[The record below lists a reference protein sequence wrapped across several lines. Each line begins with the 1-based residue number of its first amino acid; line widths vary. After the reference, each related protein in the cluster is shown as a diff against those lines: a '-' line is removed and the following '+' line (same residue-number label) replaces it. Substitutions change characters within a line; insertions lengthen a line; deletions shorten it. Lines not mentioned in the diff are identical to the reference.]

1 MNDIKVLDFL
11 TSSKIAA
18 GEVIE
23 RPAGVLKELL
33 ENALDAGATAVNIDI
48 AKAGKQLIR
57 VNDNG
62 IGIKAEDLRIA
73 LERHSTSKI
82 TKFDDLNNLHTFGF
96 RGEAL
101 FSIAAVSKL
110 TLTSFQEGSK
120 GASIKA
126 EGGEIL
132 QETLAPEIKGTTV
145 EVAELFYNTPAR
157 LKFLKTDNVERHHL
171 LKVVEESALANLEIG
186 FKVRTDNTLVYNLQ
200 PVKND
205 EDGFRQRAGQILGQ
219 ETAKDLLY
227 FEDAT
232 FGFKALVSPAHKL
245 CASRDLQYFFV
256 NKRPVGCKILQQAL
270 FKAYQP
276 FRAQNKY
283 PCAIIFLNLNPA
295 DFDVNIH
302 PQKREVKFA
311 FENDI
316 FNFIYKK
323 LSKALLGTQ
332 DQAEITLKTETAPVS
347 EQAFPPN
354 PAPMSKETAEIST
367 NKNIYRPAPAA
378 QKFQAVEELSTLL
391 KTAPAPKL
399 ETREH
404 EDPVIYGADTPQE
417 EEPETQQ
424 TSSAQEEKQPSWWH
438 GPYKYLGQL
447 QKSYLLFEGGEG
459 LLLVDQHAAQERIYF
474 EDFCSLIAK
483 REVVRQPLMFPLNID
498 LPASK
503 LETVLNWADFLK
515 ETGFEVSKFSSTVL
529 LVNATP
535 AVLNMGENAIKD
547 FFLSFAETAGNPL
560 KADNA
565 FRHKFIATK
574 ACKKAVKAGESLTE
588 KEALALLENLK
599 SCQDALHCPHGRPT
613 MLNLTMAEI
622 SRKIGRG

>member
-1 MNDIKVLDFL
+1 MNNIKVLDFL

-48 AKAGKQLIR
+48 SKAGKQLIR

-62 IGIKAEDLRIA
+62 VGIKAEDLKTA
-73 LERHSTSKI
+73 LLRHSTSKI
-82 TKFDDLNNLHTFGF
+82 TKFDDLNDLHTFGF

-101 FSIAAVSKL
+101 YSIAAVSKL

-126 EGGEIL
+126 EGGKVL

-145 EVAELFYNTPAR
+145 EVADLFYNTPAR
-157 LKFLKTDNVERHHL
+157 LKFLKTDGVERSHL
-171 LKVVEESALANLEIG
+171 LEVVEESALANLNIG

-200 PVKND
+200 PVKDD
-205 EDGFRQRAGQILGQ
+205 EAGLRQRASQIFGQ

-227 FEDAT
+227 FEDQN
-232 FGFKALVSPAHKL
+232 FGFKALISPAHKL
-245 CASRDLQYFFV
+245 CASRNLQYFFV

-276 FRAQNKY
+276 FRAPNKY
-283 PCAIIFLNLNPA
+283 PCAVIFLNLNPA

-323 LSKALLGTQ
+323 LSKGLLATQ
-332 DQAEITLKTETAPVS
+332 DQAEITLKPAENIAMPKPVITPINTS
-347 EQAFPPN
+347 N
-354 PAPMSKETAEIST
+354 
-367 NKNIYRPAPAA
+367 NIYPAKPAA

-404 EDPVIYGADTPQE
+404 EDPILYNVDMPQE
-417 EEPETQQ
+417 EQPETQPEIP
-424 TSSAQEEKQPSWWH
+424 TPVQEEKQPSWWH

-447 QKSYLLFEGGEG
+447 QKSYLLFESAEG
-459 LLLVDQHAAQERIYF
+459 LLLIDQHAAQERIYF
-474 EDFCSLIAK
+474 EEFCELISK
-483 REVVRQPLMFPLNID
+483 REVARQPLMFPLNID

-503 LETVLNWADFLK
+503 LETVLSWESFLQ
-515 ETGFEVSKFSSTVL
+515 EAGFEISKFSATVL
-529 LVNATP
+529 LVSATP
-535 AVLNMGENAIKD
+535 ALLKMGEKEIKE
-547 FFLSFAETAGNPL
+547 FILSFAETAGNPL

-574 ACKKAVKAGESLTE
+574 ACKKAVKAGEALTE
-588 KEALALLENLK
+588 KEALALLKNLK
-599 SCQDALHCPHGRPT
+599 NCQDALHCPHGRPT

-622 SRKIGRG
+622 SKKIGRG

>member
-1 MNDIKVLDFL
+1 MNNIKVLDFL

-48 AKAGKQLIR
+48 SKAGKQLIR

-62 IGIKAEDLRIA
+62 VGIKAEDLKTA
-73 LERHSTSKI
+73 LLRHSTSKI

-120 GASIKA
+120 GASVKA
-126 EGGEIL
+126 EGGKII
-132 QETLAPEIKGTTV
+132 QETSAPEIKGTTV
-145 EVAELFYNTPAR
+145 EVADLFYNTPAR
-157 LKFLKTDNVERHHL
+157 LKFLKTDAVERGHL
-171 LKVVEESALANLEIG
+171 LNIVEETALANLGIT
-186 FKVRTDNTLVYNLQ
+186 FKVRTDNTLVYNLMS
-200 PVKND
+200 VDND
-205 EDGFRQRAGQILGQ
+205 EDGLRQRASQILGQ

-227 FEDAT
+227 LEDKNY
-232 FGFKALVSPAHKL
+232 GFKALLSPAHKL
-245 CASRDLQYFFV
+245 CASRNLQYFFV
-256 NKRPVGCKILQQAL
+256 NKRPVTCKILQQAL

-283 PCAIIFLNLNPA
+283 PCAIVFLELNPA

-316 FNFIYKK
+316 FNFIYRAISKK
-323 LSKALLGTQ
+323 LLATQ
-332 DQAEITLKTETAPVS
+332 DQAEITLKNDTAPMPKQFNREV
-347 EQAFPPN
+347 
-354 PAPMSKETAEIST
+354 ST
-367 NKNIYRPAPAA
+367 NNNINITKPVA

-391 KTAPAPKL
+391 KTAPAPKFI
-399 ETREH
+399 TREH
-404 EDPVIYGADTPQE
+404 EDPAVYNLDIPQE
-417 EEPETQQ
+417 EQPETQQ
-424 TSSAQEEKQPSWWH
+424 NIPSPVQKEKQPSWWH

-447 QKSYLLFEGGEG
+447 QNSYLLFEGQTG

-474 EDFCSLIAK
+474 EEFCTMISKGDVA
-483 REVVRQPLMFPLNID
+483 RQPLMFPLNIE

-503 LETVLNWADFLK
+503 LETVLNWESFLK
-515 ETGFEVSKFSSTVL
+515 ETGFEISKFSATVL
-529 LVNATP
+529 LVSATP
-535 AVLNMGENAIKD
+535 AILKMGEKEIKD
-547 FFLSFAETAGNPL
+547 FILSFAETAGNPL

-574 ACKKAVKAGESLTE
+574 ACKKAVKAGEALTE
-588 KEALALLENLK
+588 KEAFALLENLK
-599 SCQDALHCPHGRPT
+599 NCQDALHCPHGRPT
-613 MLNLTMAEI
+613 MLNLTMEEI
-622 SRKIGRG
+622 SKKIGRG

>member
-1 MNDIKVLDFL
+1 MNNIKVLDFL

-33 ENALDAGATAVNIDI
+33 ENAIDAGATAVNIDI

-62 IGIKAEDLRIA
+62 SGIKAEDLKTA
-73 LERHSTSKI
+73 LLRHSTSKI

-120 GASIKA
+120 GASVKA
-126 EGGEIL
+126 EGGKIL

-145 EVAELFYNTPAR
+145 EVADLFFNTPAR
-157 LKFLKTDNVERHHL
+157 LKFLKTDAVERSHL
-171 LKVVEESALANLEIG
+171 LNIVEETALANLNIG
-186 FKVRTDNTLVYNLQ
+186 FKVRTDNTLIYNLL
-200 PVKND
+200 PVKED
-205 EDGFRQRAGQILGQ
+205 EAGLRQRASQILGQ

-227 FEDAT
+227 LADNN
-232 FGFKALVSPAHKL
+232 FGFKALISPANKL
-245 CASRDLQYFFV
+245 CASRNLQYFFV
-256 NKRPVGCKILQQAL
+256 NKRPVSCKILQQAL

-283 PCAIIFLNLNPA
+283 PCAIIFLELNPA

-316 FNFIYKK
+316 FNFVYKTLSKK
-323 LSKALLGTQ
+323 LLATQ
-332 DQAEITLKTETAPVS
+332 DQAEITLKQTAPSMPKPVTES
-347 EQAFPPN
+347 IN
-354 PAPMSKETAEIST
+354 T
-367 NKNIYRPAPAA
+367 NKNIYQPNPA
-378 QKFQAVEELSTLL
+378 QKFKAVEELSTLL
-391 KTAPAPKL
+391 KTAPAPKF

-404 EDPVIYGADTPQE
+404 EDPAIYNLDIPQE
-417 EEPETQQ
+417 EQPEQQ
-424 TSSAQEEKQPSWWH
+424 EILQPAPNEKQPSWWH

-447 QKSYLLFEGGEG
+447 QKSYLLFEGADG
-459 LLLVDQHAAQERIYF
+459 LLLIDQHAAQERIYF
-474 EDFCSLIAK
+474 EEFCDLISK
-483 REVVRQPLMFPLNID
+483 GEVVRQPLMFPLHID

-503 LETVLNWADFLK
+503 LETILNWENFLK
-515 ETGFEVSKFSSTVL
+515 EAGFEVSKFSSTVL
-529 LVNATP
+529 LVSSAP
-535 AVLNMGENAIKD
+535 ALLKMGEKEIKD
-547 FFLSFAETAGNPL
+547 FILSFAETAGNPL
-560 KADNA
+560 KADNT

-574 ACKKAVKAGESLTE
+574 ACKKAVKAGEALTE

-599 SCQDALHCPHGRPT
+599 NCQDALHCPHGRPT

-622 SRKIGRG
+622 SKKIGRG

>member
-33 ENALDAGATAVNIDI
+33 ENAIDAGANAINIDI
-48 AKAGKQLIR
+48 SKAGKTLIR

-62 IGIKAEDLRIA
+62 IGIKAEDLQTA
-73 LERHSTSKI
+73 LLRHSTSKI
-82 TKFDDLNNLHTFGF
+82 KNFEDLNNLHTFGF

-126 EGGEIL
+126 EGGKIL
-132 QETLAPEIKGTTV
+132 QQTSAPEIKGTTV
-145 EVAELFYNTPAR
+145 TVENLFYNTPAR
-157 LKFLKTDNVERHHL
+157 LKFLKTDAVERGHL
-171 LKVVEESALANLEIG
+171 LNIAEEAALANLKIS
-186 FKVRTDNTLVYNLQ
+186 FKVRTDNTLVYNLP
-200 PVKND
+200 PVEEN
-205 EDGFRQRAGQILGQ
+205 ESGLRQRASKIIGQ

-227 FEDAT
+227 LEDKN
-232 FGFKALVSPAHKL
+232 FGFKALISPANKL
-245 CASRDLQYFFV
+245 CASRNLQYFFI
-256 NKRPVGCKILQQAL
+256 NKRPVTCKILQQAL

-283 PCAIIFLNLNPA
+283 PCAIIYLTLNPA

-316 FNFIYKK
+316 FNFLYKT
-323 LSKALLGTQ
+323 LSKKLLGTQ
-332 DQAEITLKTETAPVS
+332 EQTEIILKHTPVQNIPEILPQKTSGNKSFNNNFETKQQPH
-347 EQAFPPN
+347 F
-354 PAPMSKETAEIST
+354 K
-367 NKNIYRPAPAA
+367 
-378 QKFQAVEELSTLL
+378 AVEELSELL
-391 KTAPAPKL
+391 KVKPLPRLNTH
-399 ETREH
+399 EY
-404 EDPVIYGADTPQE
+404 EDPAVYGMAEQQQETPEQTE
-417 EEPETQQ
+417 LTQ
-424 TSSAQEEKQPSWWH
+424 SKKDEKQPSWWH

-447 QKSYLLFEGGEG
+447 HKSYLLFEGQQG
-459 LLLVDQHAAQERIYF
+459 LVLIDQHAAQERIYF
-474 EDFCSLIAK
+474 EEFCALISK
-483 REVVRQPLMFPLNID
+483 GEVARQPLMFPLNID

-503 LETVLNWADFLK
+503 LETVLNWESFLK

-529 LVNATP
+529 LVSATP
-535 AVLNMGENAIKD
+535 ALLKMGEKEIKD
-547 FFLSFAETAGNPL
+547 FILSFAETAGNPL
-560 KADNA
+560 KADNV

-574 ACKKAVKAGESLTE
+574 ACKKAVKAGEPLTE
-588 KEALALLENLK
+588 TEANALLENLK
-599 SCQDALHCPHGRPT
+599 NCQDALHCPHGRPT
-613 MLNLTMAEI
+613 MLNLTLSEI
-622 SRKIGRG
+622 SQKIGRS

>member
-1 MNDIKVLDFL
+1 MNNIKVLDFL

-48 AKAGKQLIR
+48 SKAGKQLIR

-62 IGIKAEDLRIA
+62 VGIKAEDLKTA
-73 LERHSTSKI
+73 LLRHSTSKI

-120 GASIKA
+120 GASVKA
-126 EGGEIL
+126 EGGKII
-132 QETLAPEIKGTTV
+132 QETSAPEIKGTTV
-145 EVAELFYNTPAR
+145 EVADLFYNTPAR
-157 LKFLKTDNVERHHL
+157 LKFLKTDAVERGHL
-171 LKVVEESALANLEIG
+171 LNIVEETALANLGIT
-186 FKVRTDNTLVYNLQ
+186 FKVRTDNTLVYNLMS
-200 PVKND
+200 VDND
-205 EDGFRQRAGQILGQ
+205 EDGLRQRASQILGQ

-227 FEDAT
+227 LKDKNY
-232 FGFKALVSPAHKL
+232 GFKALLSPAHKL
-245 CASRDLQYFFV
+245 CASRNLQYFFV
-256 NKRPVGCKILQQAL
+256 NKRPVTCKILQQAL

-283 PCAIIFLNLNPA
+283 PCAIVFLELNPA

-316 FNFIYKK
+316 FNFIYRAISKK
-323 LSKALLGTQ
+323 LLGTQ
-332 DQAEITLKTETAPVS
+332 DQAEIVLKPQTQASVSAPNTVQS
-347 EQAFPPN
+347 
-354 PAPMSKETAEIST
+354 APQKSFIPKQNT
-367 NKNIYRPAPAA
+367 
-378 QKFQAVEELSTLL
+378 QKFQAVEELSVLL
-391 KTAPAPKL
+391 KTPPAPKFV
-399 ETREH
+399 TREY
-404 EDPVIYGADTPQE
+404 EEPNVYKLEPQPEEPKIKQE
-417 EEPETQQ
+417 EKAPV
-424 TSSAQEEKQPSWWH
+424 QEEKQPSWWH

-447 QKSYLLFEGGEG
+447 QKSYLLFEGQTG
-459 LLLVDQHAAQERIYF
+459 LLLIDQHAAQERIYF
-474 EDFCSLIAK
+474 EEFSALIEK
-483 REVVRQPLMFPLNID
+483 GEVARQPLMFPLNID

-503 LETVLNWADFLK
+503 LETILNWQKFLK
-515 ETGFEVSKFSSTVL
+515 ETGFEVSKFTTTVL
-529 LVNATP
+529 LVSSAP
-535 AVLNMGENAIKD
+535 ALLKMGEKEIKD
-547 FFLSFAETAGNPL
+547 FILSFAETAGNPL
-560 KADNA
+560 KADNT

-588 KEALALLENLK
+588 PEALALLENLK
-599 SCQDALHCPHGRPT
+599 NCQDALHCPHGRPT
-613 MLNLTMAEI
+613 MLNLTMEEI

>member
-33 ENALDAGATAVNIDI
+33 ENAIDAGANAINIDI
-48 AKAGKQLIR
+48 SKAGKTLIR

-62 IGIKAEDLRIA
+62 VGIKAEDLQTA
-73 LERHSTSKI
+73 LLRHSTSKI
-82 TKFDDLNNLHTFGF
+82 KNFEDLNNLHTFGF

-126 EGGEIL
+126 EGGKIL
-132 QETLAPEIKGTTV
+132 QQTSAPEIKGTTV
-145 EVAELFYNTPAR
+145 AVENLFYNTPAR
-157 LKFLKTDNVERHHL
+157 LKFLKTDAVERGHL
-171 LKVVEESALANLEIG
+171 LNIAEEAALANLKIS
-186 FKVRTDNTLVYNLQ
+186 FKVRTDNTLVYNLP
-200 PVKND
+200 PVEEN
-205 EDGFRQRAGQILGQ
+205 ESGLRQRASKIIGQ

-227 FEDAT
+227 LEDKN
-232 FGFKALVSPAHKL
+232 FGFKALISPANKL
-245 CASRDLQYFFV
+245 CASRNLQYFFI
-256 NKRPVGCKILQQAL
+256 NKRPVTCKILQQAL

-283 PCAIIFLNLNPA
+283 PCAIIYLTLNPA

-316 FNFIYKK
+316 FNFLYKT
-323 LSKALLGTQ
+323 LSKKLLGTQ
-332 DQAEITLKTETAPVS
+332 EQTEIILKHTPVQNIPEILPQKTSGNKSFNNNFETKQQPH
-347 EQAFPPN
+347 F
-354 PAPMSKETAEIST
+354 K
-367 NKNIYRPAPAA
+367 
-378 QKFQAVEELSTLL
+378 AVEELSALL
-391 KTAPAPKL
+391 KVKPLPRLNTH
-399 ETREH
+399 EH
-404 EDPVIYGADTPQE
+404 EDPAVYGMA
-417 EEPETQQ
+417 EPEQETPEQTELTQ
-424 TSSAQEEKQPSWWH
+424 SKKDEKQPSWWH

-447 QKSYLLFEGGEG
+447 HKSYLLFEGQQG
-459 LLLVDQHAAQERIYF
+459 LVLIDQHAAQERIYF
-474 EDFCSLIAK
+474 EEFCTLISK
-483 REVVRQPLMFPLNID
+483 GEVARQPLMFPLNID

-503 LETVLNWADFLK
+503 LETVLNWESFLK

-529 LVNATP
+529 LVSATP
-535 AVLNMGENAIKD
+535 ALLKMGEKEIKD
-547 FFLSFAETAGNPL
+547 FILSFAETAGNPL
-560 KADNA
+560 KADNV

-574 ACKKAVKAGESLTE
+574 ACKKAVKAGEELTE
-588 KEALALLENLK
+588 TEATALLENLK
-599 SCQDALHCPHGRPT
+599 NCQDALHCPHGRPT
-613 MLNLTMAEI
+613 MLNLTLAEI
-622 SRKIGRG
+622 SQKIGRG

>member
-1 MNDIKVLDFL
+1 MNNIKVLDFL

-33 ENALDAGATAVNIDI
+33 ENAIDAGATAVNIDI

-62 IGIKAEDLRIA
+62 SGIKAEDLKTA
-73 LERHSTSKI
+73 LLRHSTSKI

-120 GASIKA
+120 GASVKA
-126 EGGEIL
+126 EGGKIL

-145 EVAELFYNTPAR
+145 EVADLFFNTPAR
-157 LKFLKTDNVERHHL
+157 LKFLKTDAVERSHL
-171 LKVVEESALANLEIG
+171 LNIVEETALANLNIG
-186 FKVRTDNTLVYNLQ
+186 FKVRTDNTLIYNLL
-200 PVKND
+200 PVKED
-205 EDGFRQRAGQILGQ
+205 EAGLRQRASQILGQ

-227 FEDAT
+227 LADNN
-232 FGFKALVSPAHKL
+232 FGFKALISPANKL
-245 CASRDLQYFFV
+245 CASRNLQYFFV
-256 NKRPVGCKILQQAL
+256 NKRPVSCKILQQAL

-283 PCAIIFLNLNPA
+283 PCAIIFLELNPA

-316 FNFIYKK
+316 FNFVYKTLSKK
-323 LSKALLGTQ
+323 LLATQ
-332 DQAEITLKTETAPVS
+332 DQAEITLKQTAPSMPKPVT
-347 EQAFPPN
+347 EPIN
-354 PAPMSKETAEIST
+354 T
-367 NKNIYRPAPAA
+367 NKNIYQPNSA
-378 QKFQAVEELSTLL
+378 QKFKAVEELSTLL

-399 ETREH
+399 ETHEH
-404 EDPVIYGADTPQE
+404 EDPAIYNLDIPQE
-417 EEPETQQ
+417 EQPEQQ
-424 TSSAQEEKQPSWWH
+424 EILQPAPKEKQPSWWH

-447 QKSYLLFEGGEG
+447 QKSYLLFEGADG
-459 LLLVDQHAAQERIYF
+459 LLLIDQHAAQERIYF
-474 EDFCSLIAK
+474 EEFCDLISK
-483 REVVRQPLMFPLNID
+483 GEVVRQPLMFPLNID

-503 LETVLNWADFLK
+503 LETILNWESFLK
-515 ETGFEVSKFSSTVL
+515 EAGFEVSKFSSTVL
-529 LVNATP
+529 LVSATP
-535 AVLNMGENAIKD
+535 ALLKMGEKAIKE
-547 FFLSFAETAGNPL
+547 FILSFAETAGNPL

-574 ACKKAVKAGESLTE
+574 ACKKAVKAGEALTE

-599 SCQDALHCPHGRPT
+599 NCQDALHCPHGRPT

-622 SRKIGRG
+622 SKKIGRG

>member
-1 MNDIKVLDFL
+1 MNNIKVLDFL

-33 ENALDAGATAVNIDI
+33 ENAIDAGATAVNIDI

-62 IGIKAEDLRIA
+62 SGIKAGDLKTA
-73 LERHSTSKI
+73 LLRHSTSKI

-120 GASIKA
+120 GASVKA
-126 EGGEIL
+126 EGGKIL
-132 QETLAPEIKGTTV
+132 QETSAPEIKGTTV
-145 EVAELFYNTPAR
+145 EVADLFFNTPAR
-157 LKFLKTDNVERHHL
+157 LKFLKTDAVERSHL
-171 LKVVEESALANLEIG
+171 LNIVEETALANLNIG
-186 FKVRTDNTLVYNLQ
+186 FKVRTDNTLVYNLL
-200 PVKND
+200 PVKED
-205 EDGFRQRAGQILGQ
+205 EAGLRQRASQILGQ

-227 FEDAT
+227 LEDDN
-232 FGFKALVSPAHKL
+232 FGFKALISPANKL
-245 CASRDLQYFFV
+245 CASRNLQYFFV
-256 NKRPVGCKILQQAL
+256 NKRPVSCKVLQQAL

-311 FENDI
+311 FENDV
-316 FNFIYKK
+316 FNFIYRTLSKK
-323 LSKALLGTQ
+323 LLATQ
-332 DQAEITLKTETAPVS
+332 DQAEITLKQTAVS
-347 EQAFPPN
+347 MPKPLPEN
-354 PAPMSKETAEIST
+354 VNTD
-367 NKNIYRPAPAA
+367 KNIYQPSPAA
-378 QKFQAVEELSTLL
+378 QKFKAVEELSTLL

-399 ETREH
+399 VTHEH
-404 EDPVIYGADTPQE
+404 EDPVIYNLDMPQE
-417 EEPETQQ
+417 EQPEQQ
-424 TSSAQEEKQPSWWH
+424 EIQPPAPEEKQPAWWH

-474 EDFCSLIAK
+474 EEFCDLISK
-483 REVVRQPLMFPLNID
+483 GEVVRQPLMFPLNID

-503 LETVLNWADFLK
+503 LETVLNWETFLK
-515 ETGFEVSKFSSTVL
+515 EAGFEVSKFSSTVL
-529 LVNATP
+529 LVSATP
-535 AVLNMGENAIKD
+535 ALLKMGEKAIKE
-547 FFLSFAETAGNPL
+547 FILSFAETAGNPL

-599 SCQDALHCPHGRPT
+599 NCQDALHCPHGRPT

-622 SRKIGRG
+622 SKKIGRG

>member
-33 ENALDAGATAVNIDI
+33 ENAIDAGANAINIDI
-48 AKAGKQLIR
+48 SKAGKTLIR

-62 IGIKAEDLRIA
+62 VGIKAEDLQTA
-73 LERHSTSKI
+73 LLRHSTSKI
-82 TKFDDLNNLHTFGF
+82 KNFEDLNNLHTFGF

-110 TLTSFQEGSK
+110 TLTSYQEGSK

-126 EGGEIL
+126 EGGKIL
-132 QETLAPEIKGTTV
+132 QRTSAPEIKGTTV
-145 EVAELFYNTPAR
+145 TVENLFYNTPAR
-157 LKFLKTDNVERHHL
+157 LKFLKTDAVERGHL
-171 LKVVEESALANLEIG
+171 LNIAEEAALANLKIS
-186 FKVRTDNTLVYNLQ
+186 FKVRTDNTLVYNL
-200 PVKND
+200 PPIEEN
-205 EDGFRQRAGQILGQ
+205 ENGLRQRVSQIIGQ

-227 FEDAT
+227 LEDKN
-232 FGFKALVSPAHKL
+232 FDFKALISPANKL
-245 CASRDLQYFFV
+245 CASRNLQYFFI
-256 NKRPVGCKILQQAL
+256 NKRPVTCKILQQAL

-283 PCAIIFLNLNPA
+283 PCAIIYLTLNPA

-316 FNFIYKK
+316 FNFLYKT
-323 LSKALLGTQ
+323 LSKKLLGTQ
-332 DQAEITLKTETAPVS
+332 EQTEIILKQNPAKNVAEIMQQQTLDNKVFVNKFETKP
-347 EQAFPPN
+347 QTHF
-354 PAPMSKETAEIST
+354 KE
-367 NKNIYRPAPAA
+367 
-378 QKFQAVEELSTLL
+378 VEELSALL
-391 KTAPAPKL
+391 KIKPLPRLNTH
-399 ETREH
+399 EH
-404 EDPVIYGADTPQE
+404 EDPAIYGLNEDSQQEKTEQTDLPQ
-417 EEPETQQ
+417 
-424 TSSAQEEKQPSWWH
+424 AQNSEKQPSWWQ

-447 QKSYLLFEGGEG
+447 HKSYLLFEGQQG
-459 LLLVDQHAAQERIYF
+459 LVLIDQHAAQERIYF
-474 EDFCSLIAK
+474 EEFCTLISK
-483 REVVRQPLMFPLNID
+483 GEVVRQPLMFPLNID

-503 LETVLNWADFLK
+503 LETVLNWESFLK

-529 LVNATP
+529 LVSATP
-535 AVLNMGENAIKD
+535 ALLKMGEKEIKD
-547 FFLSFAETAGNPL
+547 FILSFAETAGNPL

-588 KEALALLENLK
+588 TEAEALLENLK
-599 SCQDALHCPHGRPT
+599 NCQDALHCPHGRPT
-613 MLNLTMAEI
+613 MLNLTLAEI
-622 SRKIGRG
+622 SQKIGRS